1 MKIAEKAG
9 VRDRIRVLGYISEE
23 DKIALIDASDIVV
36 LPTRHAGESYPLL
49 INEVLARGKKFIM
62 TGNSIVSKWIRKSG
76 IGRIVDIDPHS
87 IAQAII
93 NELKSRND
101 GDENV
106 EERIKNVN
114 ILTWGDVVYKLLG
127 LLQQVLTRRY

>member
-1 MKIAEKAG
+1 LKIAEKAG